1 MEVATVAAG
10 VMAVVVAAAATN
22 RQPQTNLA
30 AHRLNTGVP
39 QLIPNV
45 FSDLDLNLIPHPTK
59 RAVPRLLDADAVKR
73 SVRLLV
79 MTKHHE
85 RLFHPEIGCDATQIL
100 FEPVS
105 PITEQNL
112 KRSIEDVIN
121 NFEPRARLRSV
132 VVKWDVDNNAYQA
145 NIEFFIA
152 NNPAPVSLGMIL
164 ERVR

>member
-1 MEVATVAAG
+1 
-10 VMAVVVAAAATN
+10 
-22 RQPQTNLA
+22 
-30 AHRLNTGVP
+30 VP

-45 FSDLDLNLIPHPTK
+45 FSDLDLTLIPHPTK

-105 PITEQNL
+105 PITELNL

-132 VVKWDVDNNAYQA
+132 TVKWDMDNNAYQA

-152 NNPAPVSLGMIL
+152 NNPSPISLGLVL

>member
-1 MEVATVAAG
+1 M
-10 VMAVVVAAAATN
+10 
-22 RQPQTNLA
+22 
-30 AHRLNTGVP
+30 P

-45 FSDLDLNLIPHPTK
+45 YSDLDLSLIPHPTK
-59 RAVPRLLDADAVKR
+59 RDVPKLIDADAVKR

-85 RLFHPEIGCDATQIL
+85 RLFHPEIGCDATQVL

-105 PITEQNL
+105 RITEQNL

-132 VVKWDVDNNAYQA
+132 GVKWDVDRNSYTAS
-145 NIEFFIA
+145 IEFFIA
-152 NNPAPVSLGMIL
+152 NNPNPVQLGMIL

>member
-1 MEVATVAAG
+1 
-10 VMAVVVAAAATN
+10 
-22 RQPQTNLA
+22 
-30 AHRLNTGVP
+30 VP

-45 FSDLDLNLIPHPTK
+45 YSDLDLTLTPHPTK
-59 RAVPRLLDADAVKR
+59 RDVPRLIDADAVKR

-79 MTKHHE
+79 MTRHHE

-100 FEPVS
+100 FEPVGK
-105 PITEQNL
+105 ITEQNL

-132 VVKWDVDNNAYQA
+132 TVKWNIDNNSYTAS
-145 NIEFFIA
+145 IEFFIA
-152 NNPAPVSLGMIL
+152 NNPNPIQLNVIL

>member
-1 MEVATVAAG
+1 M
-10 VMAVVVAAAATN
+10 
-22 RQPQTNLA
+22 
-30 AHRLNTGVP
+30 P

-45 FSDLDLNLIPHPTK
+45 YADLDLTMSPHPTK
-59 RAVPRLLDADAVKR
+59 RDIPRLLDADAVKR

-105 PITEQNL
+105 KITEQNL
-112 KRSIEDVIN
+112 RRSIEDVIN
-121 NFEPRARLRSV
+121 NFEPRARLRSITV
-132 VVKWDVDNNAYQA
+132 NVNPDNNSYTAQ
-145 NIEFFIA
+145 IEFFIA
-152 NNPAPVSLGMIL
+152 NNPKPIQLSVIL

>member
-1 MEVATVAAG
+1 M
-10 VMAVVVAAAATN
+10 
-22 RQPQTNLA
+22 
-30 AHRLNTGVP
+30 P

-45 FSDLDLNLIPHPTK
+45 YSDLDLSLIPHPTK
-59 RAVPRLLDADAVKR
+59 RDVPRLLDADAVKR

-85 RLFHPEIGCDATQIL
+85 RLFHPEIGCDASQIL
-100 FEPVS
+100 FEPVGPLS
-105 PITEQNL
+105 AQML

-132 VVKWDVDNNAYQA
+132 SVKLDADNHSYTAS
-145 NIEFFIA
+145 IEFFIA
-152 NNPAPVSLGMIL
+152 NNTKPVQLTVIL